1 MELIENFAKVFN
13 FSASNIGFMSETLFY
28 RGSVVTLVV
37 AAVWATVSLFIAVD
51 MGLQS
56 GFALIVF
63 VVMTL
68 MVWLLVPF
76 YVKKNR
82 NSFIVGIILLIA
94 GLAGLFASPGNPP
107 WYTFSNPV
115 SVVKE
120 LIFVVDVFLGVYFS
134 LKYYQLLG
142 KSF

>member
-1 MELIENFAKVFN
+1 M
-13 FSASNIGFMSETLFY
+13 FMNEALFHKGSVITLFI
-28 RGSVVTLVV
+28 

-56 GFALIVF
+56 AFALIIF
-63 VVMTL
+63 IVMTL
-68 MVWLLVPF
+68 MVWVLVPF

-82 NSFIVGIILLIA
+82 NSFLIGIILLIA

-120 LIFVVDVFLGVYFS
+120 LIFVVDVFVGVYFS
-134 LKYYQLLG
+134 LNYYLLLG
-142 KSF
+142 RNRAAS

>member
-1 MELIENFAKVFN
+1 MILMN
-13 FSASNIGFMSETLFY
+13 ETLLY
-28 RGSVVTLVV
+28 KGSIVTLVI
-37 AAVWATVSLFIAVD
+37 AAIWATVSLFIAVE

-56 GFALIVF
+56 AFALIVF

-68 MVWLLVPF
+68 MVWFLVPL
-76 YVKKNR
+76 YIKKNR
-82 NSFIVGIILLIA
+82 TSFLIGIILLIA
-94 GLAGLFASPGNPP
+94 GLAGLFASPGDPP

-134 LKYYQLLG
+134 LKYYLLLG
-142 KSF
+142 NSF

>member
-1 MELIENFAKVFN
+1 MI
-13 FSASNIGFMSETLFY
+13 FMNETLFHK
-28 RGSVVTLVV
+28 GSVATLVI
-37 AAVWATVSLFIAVD
+37 AAIWATVSLFIAVD

-56 GFALIVF
+56 TFALIIF

-68 MVWLLVPF
+68 MVWVLVPF

-82 NSFIVGIILLIA
+82 NAFIIGIVLLVA
-94 GLAGLFASPGNPP
+94 GLAGLFASPGDPP
-107 WYTFSNPV
+107 WYTFSNPI

-134 LKYYQLLG
+134 LKYYLLLG
-142 KSF
+142 RNL

>member
-1 MELIENFAKVFN
+1 MNE
-13 FSASNIGFMSETLFY
+13 SLFH
-28 RGSVVTLVV
+28 RGAVV
-37 AAVWATVSLFIAVD
+37 ALVIAAIWASLSLFIAVD

-56 GFALIVF
+56 TFALTIF

-68 MVWLLVPF
+68 IVWILVPF

-82 NSFIVGIILLIA
+82 SSFIVGTILLIA
-94 GLAGLFASPGNPP
+94 GLAGLFASPGDPP

-120 LIFVVDVFLGVYFS
+120 LIFVVDVFFGVYFS
-134 LKYYQLLG
+134 LSFYLLLG
-142 KSF
+142 RNRKKLAN

>member
-1 MELIENFAKVFN
+1 MNV
-13 FSASNIGFMSETLFY
+13 TLLY
-28 RGSVVTLVV
+28 RGAVVTFVV
-37 AAVWATVSLFIAVD
+37 AAIWATVSLFIAVD

-56 GFALIVF
+56 TFALIIF

-68 MVWLLVPF
+68 MVWILVPF

-82 NSFIVGIILLIA
+82 SSFIVGTLLLIA
-94 GLAGLFASPGNPP
+94 GLAGLFASPGDPP

-120 LIFVVDVFLGVYFS
+120 LIFVVDVFFGVYFS
-134 LKYYQLLG
+134 LGYYLLLG
-142 KSF
+142 RNRKNLGN

>member
-1 MELIENFAKVFN
+1 
-13 FSASNIGFMSETLFY
+13 MSETLFY
-28 RGSVVTLVV
+28 RGSVVTLVI

-56 GFALIVF
+56 TFALIIF

-68 MVWLLVPF
+68 MVWTLVPF

-82 NSFIVGIILLIA
+82 YSFIIGIILLIA
-94 GLAGLFASPGNPP
+94 GLTGLFASPGEPP
-107 WYTFSNPV
+107 WYTFSNPA

-120 LIFVVDVFLGVYFS
+120 LIFVVDVFLGVFFS
-134 LKYYQLLG
+134 LKYYLLLG
-142 KSF
+142 KSI

>member
-1 MELIENFAKVFN
+1 MI
-13 FSASNIGFMSETLFY
+13 FMNETLFY
-28 RGSVVTLVV
+28 KGSVVTLVIG
-37 AAVWATVSLFIAVD
+37 AIWATVSLFIAVD

-56 GFALIVF
+56 TFALIIF

-68 MVWLLVPF
+68 LVWILVPF
-76 YVKKNR
+76 YVKR
-82 NSFIVGIILLIA
+82 IRPSFIVGAILLIA

-107 WYTFSNPV
+107 WYTFSNPI

-134 LKYYQLLG
+134 LNYYLLLG
-142 KSF
+142 KNRKKS